1 MTNTR
6 KEQLLYQ
13 KAHGQGIN
21 ASPEEKRE
29 LRKYKVD
36 TDDGNYATKANI
48 RAYIK
53 AVDSGY
59 HLSFYDYCCNNRKG
73 DRRRKGHSEK
83 EMASNNREQT
93 ISVMLIGWLIWG
105 VALYWIFRGNQSVGA
120 CAIMGAIISA
130 VLRQVSRKWAWF
142 TCFLLPCVIAA
153 IAGNL

>member
-1 MTNTR
+1 MNNTR
-6 KEQLLYQ
+6 KIQLLYQ

-53 AVDSGY
+53 AVDGGY
-59 HLSFYDYCCNNRKG
+59 HLSFYDYCRNNLKG
-73 DRRRKGHSEK
+73 DRRRKGHNEK
-83 EMASNNREQT
+83 DMASHNRDQT
-93 ISVMLIGWLIWG
+93 IAVMLVGWLVWG
-105 VALYWIFRGNQSVGA
+105 VALYWTFGQRQSVGS
-120 CAIMGAIISA
+120 CAIMGAIIAA
-130 VLRQVSRKWAWF
+130 VLQRVCRRWAMF
-142 TCFLLPCVIAA
+142 TCFVLPCAIAP